1 MARHPAGGRCVS
13 FETVLDALA
22 LPADAKV
29 EQRVPK
35 KLLVE
40 QGAPTAADKRQIQDG
55 MEELQWVAAL
65 KPTNIGVPVFR
76 DADHEYLEVAVLTTV
91 FRKNAKVVRLTE
103 LIHRA
108 IPYPVLLV
116 SSFTD
121 AGTSTTGAQLQI
133 SAAHKRFA
141 QNEAGKFVVDE
152 ILTTNPF
159 ALDAV
164 PSPTAQAF
172 LKTLALSQLPTR
184 ELFAFYQGWIDAI
197 VGLAAASITGKFTLP
212 ESPEQMRQMRESIAK
227 HSQILTELSALRA
240 QAVREKQMN
249 RLVELNMNIKRL
261 ELQLAAN
268 QYALHGT
275 PS

>member
-1 MARHPAGGRCVS
+1 MS
-13 FETVLDALA
+13 FKTVLDALA

-55 MEELQWVAAL
+55 IEELQWVAAL

-76 DADHEYLEVAVLTTV
+76 DADHEYLEVAVLTAV
-91 FRKNAKVVRLTE
+91 FRQNAKVSRLTE

-152 ILTTNPF
+152 ILTTNPI

-172 LKTLALSQLPTR
+172 LKTLALSRLPTR
-184 ELFAFYQGWIDAI
+184 DLFAFYQGWMDAI
-197 VGLAAASITGKFTLP
+197 VGLAAASITGKFALP
-212 ESPEQMRQMRESIAK
+212 ASPEKMRQMRESVAK
-227 HSQILTELSALRA
+227 HWKILAELSALRTHA
-240 QAVREKQMN
+240 AKEKQMN

-261 ELQLAAN
+261 QSQLAAN
-268 QYALHGT
+268 ESSLHGT
-275 PS
+275 PL

>member
-1 MARHPAGGRCVS
+1 VS
-13 FETVLDALA
+13 LIVVLEALA

-29 EQRVPK
+29 EQRIPK

-55 MEELQWVAAL
+55 IEELQWIAAL

-76 DADHEYLEVAVLTTV
+76 DAEREYLEITVLTAI
-91 FRKNAKVVRLTE
+91 FRQNAKVARLVE

-116 SSFTD
+116 SSFRD
-121 AGTSTTGAQLQI
+121 ADTGSI
-133 SAAHKRFA
+133 SVSAAHKRFN

-152 ILTTNPF
+152 ILTTNPI
-159 ALDAV
+159 ALDSV

-172 LKTLALSQLPTR
+172 LATLALARLPTR
-184 ELFAFYQGWIDAI
+184 DLFAFYQGWMDSI
-197 VGLAAASITGKFTLP
+197 VGFAAASITGRFALP
-212 ESPEQMRQMRESIAK
+212 ESPERMRQMRESIAN
-227 HSQILTELSALRA
+227 HSQIIDELSALRTL
-240 QAVREKQMN
+240 AVKEKQMN

-261 ELQLAAN
+261 ESQLAAN
-268 QYALHGT
+268 QSALHGT
-275 PS
+275 PL